1 MTPGLALFAAVLAV
15 SWGAILARLCV
26 SAPLAIAFYRLAL
39 STLIVYPFAAWP
51 GRGRL
56 ARVPRRLVRLIV
68 LSGLLLALHFAA
80 WITSLEH
87 TSVGSSVLLV
97 STQPLF
103 GLWLSRIFLGEAASR
118 KTVLAVGVCLAGTAV
133 IVWGDLSIGPD
144 RRFGDLLALA
154 GAAFAAGYLLI
165 GRRLRDRVPFGT
177 YLTCV
182 YAAAAAGLGLMM
194 IGSGAAAAAF
204 PAHDALWLI
213 LMAAGPGVVGHG
225 LLNWCVRRMRA
236 YVVNAALLGEPILAT
251 LYAWLVFSEPPGF
264 HLLAGGS
271 LVVAG
276 LAFVLH
282 EERASAAEIRP
293 VPAL

>member
-1 MTPGLALFAAVLAV
+1 M
-15 SWGAILARLCV
+15 
-26 SAPLAIAFYRLAL
+26 
-39 STLIVYPFAAWP
+39 
-51 GRGRL
+51 
-56 ARVPRRLVRLIV
+56 V
-68 LSGLLLALHFAA
+68 LSGLMLALHFAT
-80 WITSLEH
+80 WITSLQH

-118 KTVLAVGVCLAGTAV
+118 RTVIAVGVCLAGTAV
-133 IVWGDLSIGPD
+133 IVWGDLGIGPD

-165 GRRLRDRVPFGT
+165 GRRVRAQVPFGT

-182 YAAAAAGLGLMM
+182 YASAAAALGLMM
-194 IGSGAAAAAF
+194 IGAGT
-204 PAHDALWLI
+204 PASPARDALWLI
-213 LMAAGPGVVGHG
+213 LMAAGPGVAGHG
-225 LLNWCVRRMRA
+225 LLNWCVRRVRA

-251 LYAWLVFSEPPGF
+251 LYAWLVFSERPGL
-264 HLLAGGS
+264 HLLAGGG

-282 EERASAAEIRP
+282 EEGRSPGERREA
-293 VPAL
+293 PAL